1 MSTFPQPRIL
11 IITAA
16 KDEGEYIEKTIRSLE
31 QQTCRPARWVIV
43 NDGSSDNTAQ
53 LADAAAEKHDWITVI
68 HRPAGTQRRVG
79 PGVVEAF
86 YAGLDSQNLQNFDFV
101 TKMDADIEIKPGY
114 FENLMNRFAA
124 NPKLGTA
131 SGKCWV
137 PVNGK
142 LVYERTGN
150 QFSHGVCKLFRRE
163 CFEAIGGF
171 VREVMW
177 DGIDCHRC
185 RMLGWEAASYDE
197 PELRIIHLRMM
208 GSSFRS
214 VYTGRRRWGR
224 GQYFMGSHPLYM
236 LGITF
241 YRMLERPYVLGGL
254 CLLAGYI
261 SSWVTQAKRYD
272 DPDFRRYLHAWQ
284 FAELKRRIF
293 SRTPFATR
301 KEEPRYIDPESQKEV
316 GSSPDAFINELMEAN
331 LMEAAAE
338 TPRETV
344 LSR

>member
-1 MSTFPQPRIL
+1 MTAKAQPRIL

-16 KDEGEYIEKTIRSLE
+16 KDEAEFIEKTIHSLE

-43 NDGSSDNTAQ
+43 DDGSSDNTAE
-53 LADAAAEKHDWITVI
+53 LADAAAARHDWISVI

-86 YAGLDSQNLQNFDFV
+86 YVGLDSQNIEEFDFV
-101 TKMDADIEIKPGY
+101 TKMDADIEIKPDY
-114 FENLMNRFAA
+114 FQILMDRFEQ

-142 LVYERTGN
+142 LVFERSGD

-163 CFEAIGGF
+163 CFQAIGGF

-185 RMLGWEAASYDE
+185 RMLGWEARSYDE

-241 YRMLERPYVLGGL
+241 YRMLERPYILGGL

-261 SSWVTQAKRYD
+261 SSWVSRAQRYD
-272 DPDFRRYLHAWQ
+272 DPEFRRYLHNWQ
-284 FAELKRRIF
+284 FTELKRRLF
-293 SRTPFATR
+293 SKTPFATR
-301 KEEPRYIDPESQKEV
+301 KSAPRIMDPETEQEV
-316 GSSPDAFINELMEAN
+316 SNSPDEFIDEMVKSDR
-331 LMEAAAE
+331 MTAASN
-338 TPRETV
+338 TKETV
-344 LSR
+344 SSS